1 MILDS
6 GVMVKKAEEILKEDA
21 VDKKTA
27 VDEVDED
34 SETDVYE
41 DEPII
46 LDTKTR
52 TLSTSK
58 GEVYLTTYI
67 KNDKKMIRI
76 QTENSV
82 TIPLSTL
89 TTYVMRNDLSTIDQ
103 LFVDRDEFLCI
114 ISFIIVIFAVATAG
128 LFIWILSISEIVM
141 AR

>member
-1 MILDS
+1 
-6 GVMVKKAEEILKEDA
+6 MVKKAEEILKEDA